1 MPARMGMATTTIEPR
16 RKAWQA
22 PQMTQIF
29 APAVALVMLL
39 ATALSPAAAAE
50 WGHYVNER
58 FGVEIDVP
66 PGFEPGEPPANG
78 DGLRFSTPTA
88 ELSVFG
94 SFITED
100 GFSRDAS
107 QRMGWAEEAGWALTS
122 RVATPRWS
130 SWSGQQGSRL
140 LHARAISL
148 CDGAA
153 IGVFELVYYEADI
166 AAFVPIITR
175 LEASLA
181 DSGTGWQC

>member
-1 MPARMGMATTTIEPR
+1 MSLSLAR
-16 RKAWQA
+16 
-22 PQMTQIF
+22 F
-29 APAVALVMLL
+29 AVALLL
-39 ATALSPAAAAE
+39 FAASFAPVQAAE

-58 FGVEIDVP
+58 FGVAIDVP
-66 PGFEPGEPPANG
+66 PGFSPGAPPANG
-78 DGLRFSTPTA
+78 DGLRFSTATA

-94 SFITED
+94 SFVAEG

-130 SWSGQQGSRL
+130 SWTGRQGARL
-140 LHARAISL
+140 LHGRAISL
-148 CDGAA
+148 CDGTA

-166 AAFVPIITR
+166 TAFAPIIAR
-175 LEASLA
+175 LEASLS